1 MLEQLKKEVY
11 EANMLLP
18 NYGLITFT
26 WGNVSGIDREKGL
39 IVIKPSGVEY
49 NVMKPEDMV
58 VVDLDGHRVEGE
70 LNPSS
75 DTPTHIELYKA
86 FPNIGGVVHTHS
98 RWATT
103 MAQAGIGV
111 PALGTTH
118 GDYFYGEIPCTRKM
132 TPEEI
137 QGDYEKETGTVIIE
151 RFQSAGINPDDVPAV
166 LVCSHGPFTWDTD
179 PHNAVHNAV
188 VLEEVSFMAWHN
200 LMLSNHTIQPMQQE
214 LLDKHYLR
222 KHGANAYY
230 GQSKKQQK
238 TPV

>member
-1 MLEQLKKEVY
+1 MLEDLKKKVF

-18 NYGLITFT
+18 KYKLITFT

-39 IVIKPSGVEY
+39 VVIKPSGVEY
-49 NVMKPEDMV
+49 DTMKVEDMV
-58 VVDLDGHRVEGE
+58 VVDLYTGKVVEGD

-75 DTPTHIELYKA
+75 DTATHLELYRN

-98 RWATT
+98 RWATVF
-103 MAQAGIGV
+103 AQAGEGI

-137 QGDYEKETGTVIIE
+137 AGEYELETGKVIVE
-151 RFQSAGINPDDVPAV
+151 TFADKPADDIPAV
-166 LVCSHGPFTWDTD
+166 LVHSHGPFTWGTD

-188 VLEEVSFMAWHN
+188 VLEELAFMAWHN
-200 LMLSNHTIQPMQQE
+200 KMMNPSIPPMQQE

-230 GQSKKQQK
+230 GQKK
-238 TPV
+238 

>member
-1 MLEQLKKEVY
+1 MLEELKKKVF

-18 NYGLITFT
+18 KYKFITFT

-39 IVIKPSGVEY
+39 VVIKPSGVEY
-49 NVMKPEDMV
+49 DTMKVEDMV
-58 VVDLDGHRVEGE
+58 VVDLYTGKVVDGN

-75 DTPTHIELYKA
+75 DTATHLELYRN

-98 RWATT
+98 RWATIF
-103 MAQAGIGV
+103 AQAGDGI

-137 QGDYEKETGTVIIE
+137 AGEYELETGKVIVE
-151 RFQSAGINPDDVPAV
+151 TFADKPADDIPAV
-166 LVCSHGPFTWDTD
+166 LVHSHGPFTWGTD
-179 PHNAVHNAV
+179 PDNAVHNAV
-188 VLEEVSFMAWHN
+188 VLEELAFMAWHN
-200 LMLSNHTIQPMQQE
+200 KMMNPSIPAMQQE

-230 GQSKKQQK
+230 GQKK
-238 TPV
+238 